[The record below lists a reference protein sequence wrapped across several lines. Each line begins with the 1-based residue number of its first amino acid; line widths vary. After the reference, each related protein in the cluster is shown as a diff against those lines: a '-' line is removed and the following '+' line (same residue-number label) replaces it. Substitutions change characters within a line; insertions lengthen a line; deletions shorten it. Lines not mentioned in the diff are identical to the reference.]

1 MAFFRVLVLP
11 MRTKEVAAS
20 GAMGL
25 GVIMSGRI
33 TFIITVTT
41 VRRFRVNILHRVV
54 EQVQDMMHKL
64 QLQRVCLVIEH
75 TMISGDVVKRG

>member
-1 MAFFRVLVLP
+1 M
-11 MRTKEVAAS
+11 AAS

-25 GVIMSGRI
+25 GVITSGRI